1 MRTHRAGVAG
11 AVVVVAAL
19 AGCGSPAAGDG
30 DDATLTVFAAASLRE
45 AFEPVAADFEAAHP
59 GVDVRVSYAGSSS
72 LAAQVR
78 EGAPADVLASAN
90 RPVMDALAADGL
102 VTAPQDFATNTLEIA
117 VPPGNPAGVT
127 ALADLA
133 DPALDVVVCAPAVP
147 CGSATTAVEAAA
159 GVELSPV
166 SEEQNVTDVLAK
178 VVAGEADAGL
188 VYVTDV
194 AAAGDDV
201 EGVAFDESASAV
213 NTYPIATV
221 TGSPHAALADELVAA
236 VLGDAGQATLAS
248 YGFGAP

>member
-1 MRTHRAGVAG
+1 MRTRRAGVAG

-19 AGCGSPAAGDG
+19 AGCGSAAGDG

-102 VTAPQDFATNTLEIA
+102 VTEPRDFATNTLEIA

-127 ALADLA
+127 TLADLA

-166 SEEQNVTDVLAK
+166 SEEQSVTDVLAK

-194 AAAGDDV
+194 AAAGGDV

-213 NTYPIATV
+213 NTYPIAAV
-221 TGSPHAALADELVAA
+221 AGSPHAALADELVAA